1 MMVPGRPDRRS
12 RNHQSIVKLVV
23 GLTFPLISCQVE
35 HHSTIVGDRA
45 CCRQEF
51 QISKR
56 YYHRDHCHQYMMIP
70 KNQVIQEVQMNRILI
85 PGYELTR
92 LHKNKNLI
100 SLISVRFSFEASR
113 FIF

>member
-1 MMVPGRPDRRS
+1 
-12 RNHQSIVKLVV
+12 
-23 GLTFPLISCQVE
+23 
-35 HHSTIVGDRA
+35 
-45 CCRQEF
+45 
-51 QISKR
+51 
-56 YYHRDHCHQYMMIP
+56 MMIP